1 MIHIANIWEDVN
13 INAQIKCIHT
23 KTVAAVAVSEGCSVV
38 LFCALLKMELRAISI
53 LNYSA
58 TKIHT
63 RLVLFV
69 F

>member
-1 MIHIANIWEDVN
+1 MICIGNIWEDVN

-23 KTVAAVAVSEGCSVV
+23 YTVATVAASEGCSVV
-38 LFCALLKMELRAISI
+38 LFCALLKMKLRAISI
-53 LNYSA
+53 LKNSA
-58 TKIHT
+58 TEIHT